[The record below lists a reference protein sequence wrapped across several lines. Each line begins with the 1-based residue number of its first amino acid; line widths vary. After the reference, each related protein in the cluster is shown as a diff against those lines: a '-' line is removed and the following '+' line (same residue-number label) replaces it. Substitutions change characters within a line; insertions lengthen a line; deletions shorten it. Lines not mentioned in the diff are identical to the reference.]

1 MLHTG
6 QIAQGLKMYQVIRIR
21 SNLKWYQ
28 KCFGGI
34 LRLLSAKLFLIPYLK
49 FIDEIL
55 YLVVEFGVIRTYMY
69 VWVTCAEILVF
80 KIIYMHNY
88 SKISAMD
95 EYFLTNF
102 VTFFNILIIFI
113 FSMIR
118 ICLREHLRTRT
129 YHWNFAEPFEVY
141 RRIIFP

>member
-1 MLHTG
+1 M
-6 QIAQGLKMYQVIRIR
+6 
-21 SNLKWYQ
+21 
-28 KCFGGI
+28 
-34 LRLLSAKLFLIPYLK
+34 K

-102 VTFFNILIIFI
+102 VTSFNILIIFV

-118 ICLREHLRTRT
+118 ICLKEHLRTTIQLPPLCQEIYPEGRPES
-129 YHWNFAEPFEVY
+129 A
-141 RRIIFP
+141 